1 MLGWRWRWVM
11 TWFGWSSTNDGKW
24 AQKGNLDQAVDPT
37 LPLLIHWNPFL
48 ARLKTVC
55 FIHPNSFCEYLMY
68 PNVRMRHWR
77 AQSPE
82 DRAGAFLRGGE
93 PVTPGNILCCNLR
106 FWWVADCY
114 LVLLGVEKKI
124 IIKPEVVSLKYFI
137 HVKFFFLFSNAW
149 RNPWD
154 VQVWNLFLTKWPHMK
169 PDTEGTGSDVELLQ
183 VLWQCKEQIWCECGG
198 AQENSAASVHC
209 EFQGLWW
216 LPVINVI

>member
-1 MLGWRWRWVM
+1 MMGNEHKKGIWIRQLIQHCPCSSSETHSWPDWKLSV
-11 TWFGWSSTNDGKW
+11 SST
-24 AQKGNLDQAVDPT
+24 QT
-37 LPLLIHWNPFL
+37 L
-48 ARLKTVC
+48 
-55 FIHPNSFCEYLMY
+55 FCEYLMY

-93 PVTPGNILCCNLR
+93 PLTPGNILCCNLR